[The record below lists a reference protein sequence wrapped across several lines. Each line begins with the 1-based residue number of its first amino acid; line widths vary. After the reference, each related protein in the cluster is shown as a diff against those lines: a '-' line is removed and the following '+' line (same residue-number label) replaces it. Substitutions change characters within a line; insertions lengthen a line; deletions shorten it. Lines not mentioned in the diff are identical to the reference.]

1 MDLKQRKLNK
11 SEWESIEIPI
21 NEEEKSILNLIIK
34 GFHNVNIKHN
44 KHESILSN
52 LKIDNSKEMED
63 YLFNKY
69 FAERIKKLDL
79 PFLNINKINS
89 NPTIKKA
96 DVIRIQNYNSKLSQN
111 NYENV
116 IIQVIEDL
124 VNSRLES
131 KDINRENE
139 AKDIW
144 MKHYYTL
151 YYLIKNDISFI
162 NSNII
167 NISKKIIDEYKNE
180 IEYYYII
187 KNAFSYIEQNDFLN
201 TYSDFKLYDHQ
212 KEIFTIF
219 KNPIPKLVLYIA
231 PTGTGKTLTPL
242 GLSENYRIIFVC
254 AARHVGL
261 ALARSAISCNK
272 KIAFAFGCESSADI
286 RLHYFSVKEGVKNT
300 RTGGFWKIDNSVGDK
315 VEIMICDIKSYIP
328 AMYYM
333 MAFNN
338 VNNII
343 TYWDEPTITMDYE
356 QHDFHNIIH
365 NNWKENLIPNV
376 VLCSATLPKI
386 HELTETISDFK
397 YKFSNSIVHNI
408 VSHDC
413 KKTIPLINKSG
424 YVVLPHYISNNYQQI
439 LKIVEHCENY
449 LTLLRYFDLK
459 EVIDFICFIVKDTKN
474 PDTQWIKPGSG
485 CSIER
490 YYTCLDDINIISIK
504 LYYLKLLKNIV
515 PEDWQTI
522 HANFLNKRRKR
533 IMENNLVDSKGT
545 RITKSVSIGP
555 GSVPPMSTQNTNTKN
570 EGKPLMR
577 MSSAPELFPK
587 HENKNGENKKPEET
601 NSAIYITTKDAF
613 TLTNGPTIFLAND
626 VEKIAKFC
634 IQQSNIPAKVM
645 DDITEKINYNNT
657 INKKIEDIEK
667 KIEDIQEANDKNT
680 TVDISKCSGYSTEIK
695 TKKKTDSLSKLND
708 LESGGGGSGNG
719 GGLKDIRKL
728 TTELEMLRS
737 MIKVIKLND
746 TFVPNT
752 QTHFNKWTEN
762 INIKNYF
769 TSNIDDETIVKIMML
784 NNVDNSWKVLLLMGI
799 GVFTNHE
806 SIEYTEIM
814 KNLADRQCLYLIIAS
829 SDYVYGTN
837 YQFCHGYLSKD
848 INDTQ
853 EKIIQAMG
861 RIGRNRLNQEYTI
874 RFRDDEQIMKIFT
887 SDVDKPEVQNM
898 NKLFS
903 SCVC

>member
-21 NEEEKSILNLIIK
+21 SEEEKNILDLIIK
-34 GFHNVNIKHN
+34 GYHNVNIKYN
-44 KHESILSN
+44 KYESILTHI
-52 LKIDNSKEMED
+52 KIENSKEMED

-69 FAERIKKLDL
+69 FAERIKKYNLD
-79 PFLNINKINS
+79 FLNINNINS
-89 NPTIKKA
+89 NPQIKKA
-96 DVIRIQNYNSKLSQN
+96 DVIRIQNYNAKLSQTN
-111 NYENV
+111 HIYENV
-116 IIQVIEDL
+116 IIQVIENLFDNKFKTVKTTEKSL
-124 VNSRLES
+124 DNSH
-131 KDINRENE
+131 DN
-139 AKDIW
+139 W
-144 MKHYYTL
+144 MKYYYTL
-151 YYLIKNDISFI
+151 YYLIKNDIPFI
-162 NSNII
+162 NYNIM
-167 NISKKIIDEYKNE
+167 NIAKKIINEYKNE
-180 IEYYYII
+180 INFYTIV

-212 KEIFTIF
+212 KEIFTLF
-219 KNPIPKLVLYIA
+219 KNQKPKLVLYIA

-272 KIAFAFGCESSADI
+272 KIAFAFGCETSADI
-286 RLHYFSVKEGVKNT
+286 RLHYFSVKEGVRNT
-300 RTGGFWKIDNSVGDK
+300 KTGGFWKIDNSVGDK

-333 MAFNN
+333 MAFNS

-356 QHDFHNIIH
+356 QHEFHNIIH

-397 YKFSNSIVHNI
+397 DKFKNSIVHNI

-413 KKTIPLINKSG
+413 KKTIPLINNSG
-424 YVVLPHYISNNYQQI
+424 YVVLPHYISNDYQQI
-439 LKIVEHCENY
+439 LNIVEHCENY

-459 EVIDFICFIVKDTKN
+459 EVVNFICLIVKNEDTNENKWVQ
-474 PDTQWIKPGSG
+474 PG
-485 CSIER
+485 CSLER
-490 YYTCLDDINIISIK
+490 YYTCLDEINIVSVK
-504 LYYLKLLKNIV
+504 LYYLKLLKNII
-515 PEDWQTI
+515 PGQWQQI
-522 HANFLNKRRKR
+522 YEILLDKRKKR
-533 IMENNLVDSKGT
+533 ILENNLVDSKGN
-545 RITKSVSIGP
+545 RITRSVSIGP
-555 GSVPPMSTQNTNTKN
+555 GTCTGTVSVSPKN

-577 MSSAPELFPK
+577 MSSTPVCK
-587 HENKNGENKKPEET
+587 TENILENKKTEET

-613 TLTNGPTIFLAND
+613 TLTCGPTIFLANN
-626 VEKIAKFC
+626 VEKVAKFC
-634 IQQSNIPAKVM
+634 IQQANIPSKVM

-667 KIEDIQEANDKNT
+667 KIEDIQESNDKNKD
-680 TVDISKCSGYSTEIK
+680 VEISKSNGHSIEIK
-695 TKKKTDSLSKLND
+695 NKKKTENISKFND
-708 LESGGGGSGNG
+708 LDF
-719 GGLKDIRKL
+719 GGLKDVRKL
-728 TTELEMLRS
+728 ANELEMLRS

-769 TSNIDDETIVKIMML
+769 TSNIEDETIVKIMML
-784 NNVDNSWKVLLLMGI
+784 NNVENSWKVLLLMGI

-814 KNLADRQCLYLIIAS
+814 KNLADRQCLYLIVAS

-861 RIGRNRLNQEYTI
+861 RIGRNRINQEYTI
-874 RFRDDEQIMKIFT
+874 RFREDEQFMKIFT
-887 SDVDKPEVQNM
+887 NDVDKPEVKNM

-903 SCVC
+903 SGL